1 MSNIHRKI
9 WEQNFGKI
17 PKDKKGRT
25 YEIHHIDGNHKN
37 NNLENL
43 ICVTIEEHYKIHY
56 ENKDYGACVMIAKRM
71 ELPSDYISNIQ
82 KGVKRPGIG
91 GVKKGTIP
99 WNKGKKG
106 YKLNLTEEGK
116 LNMVQSAKK
125 LAKIKKE
132 QVEIILKNYE
142 NSIHIN
148 DERIGKIRKNGKIFT
163 YKRSFC
169 ESMAKQYGVTT
180 QAIERLLRIHV
191 QKK

>member
-17 PKDKKGRT
+17 PKDKNGRT
-25 YEIHHIDGNHKN
+25 YEIHHIDGNHNN

-43 ICVTIEEHYKIHY
+43 ICVSIEDHYKIHY

-71 ELPSDYISNIQ
+71 ELPPEYISNIQ

-116 LNMVQSAKK
+116 LNMIQSAKK
-125 LAKIKKE
+125 SAKIKEE
-132 QVEIILKNYE
+132 QVEIILKDYK

-148 DERIGKIRKNGKIFT
+148 DERIGKIRGNGKVFT
-163 YKRSFC
+163 YKRAFC
-169 ESMAKQYGVTT
+169 ESMAKQYDVTI
-180 QAIERLLRIHV
+180 QAIERLLRINV